1 MKGVTVDGS
10 SLIRGVAFGG
20 SGLIRGVAFDGSGWD
35 VVSNTPGLGLESNSQ
50 HPISYGHWLDWSI
63 TILLFD
69 HVDSYLPNNH
79 YPCKTSYKY
88 WIRYLIL

>member
-10 SLIRGVAFGG
+10 SLIRGVAFGGSGLIRGVAFDG

-50 HPISYGHWLDWSI
+50 HPISYGH
-63 TILLFD
+63 
-69 HVDSYLPNNH
+69 
-79 YPCKTSYKY
+79 
-88 WIRYLIL
+88 